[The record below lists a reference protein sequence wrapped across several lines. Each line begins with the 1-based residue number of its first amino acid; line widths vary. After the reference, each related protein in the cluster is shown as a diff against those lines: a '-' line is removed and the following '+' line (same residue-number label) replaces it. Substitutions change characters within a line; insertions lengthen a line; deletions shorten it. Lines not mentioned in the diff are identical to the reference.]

1 MTVLDIAE
9 IIFIVMVAGVGRGLI
24 MKVLKEENKT
34 LK

>member
-9 IIFIVMVAGVGRGLI
+9 IIFIVMVAGVGLGLI